1 MKLKYYTILLNVL
14 ILLFISCSDK
24 GSPIENQSILGCMDD
39 LYDEYNSQ
47 ATENDNSCFTKSS
60 ISYNDDIKSI
70 LDVNCIS
77 CHNDG
82 NSQGDLNLSSYDQLI
97 DGGGSGNAVIAGDH
111 QSSILYDRITR
122 DLSETGVMPPNES
135 LDFEKILLIKRWID
149 RGAQEND

>member
-1 MKLKYYTILLNVL
+1 MKIKYYTIVLNVL
-14 ILLFISCSDK
+14 ILLFVSCSDE
-24 GSPIENQSILGCMDD
+24 GSPIGNQSILGCMDD

-70 LDVNCIS
+70 LDVNCTG

-82 NSQGDLNLSSYDQLI
+82 YTEGGLNLSLFNQI
-97 DGGGSGNAVIAGDH
+97 MEGGVSGDAVIAGDH

-122 DLSETGVMPPNES
+122 DLSEAGVMPPNGS
-135 LDFEKILLIKRWID
+135 LDFENILLIKRWID